1 MKLSNSF
8 LIALLA
14 LAAESVLS
22 WYGKATGAVTA
33 VAGLYIGA
41 RAGQKASAIYSASK
55 DPECSTADIIEK
67 LK

>member
-1 MKLSNSF
+1 MSF
-8 LIALLA
+8 IA
-14 LAAESVLS
+14 
-22 WYGKATGAVTA
+22 GAVGSK
-33 VAGLYIGA
+33 AGLYIGA